1 MMKRENGH
9 FQVARGVMHTAG
21 HGLAGDTDSSWL
33 TGKGT
38 HNTDAGRFPAAFI
51 LLVKYKRAS
60 TEGGKQEGD
69 GYVRGK
75 K

>member
-9 FQVARGVMHTAG
+9 FQVARGLMHNAG
-21 HGLAGDTDSSWL
+21 HGHAGDTESSLL

-38 HNTDAGRFPAAFI
+38 HSSDAGRFPAAFI
-51 LLVKYKRAS
+51 LLVKCKRPS

-69 GYVRGK
+69 GCVRGRK
-75 K
+75 